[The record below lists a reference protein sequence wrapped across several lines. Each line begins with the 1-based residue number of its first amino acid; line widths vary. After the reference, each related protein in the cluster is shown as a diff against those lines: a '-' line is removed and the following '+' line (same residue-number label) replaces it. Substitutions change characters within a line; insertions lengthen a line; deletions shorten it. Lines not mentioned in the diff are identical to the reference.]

1 MFINIEKVFII
12 YEIAKSIYCFVITIM
27 YCNNQ
32 KTQTFVKN
40 FINYFRI
47 KHINIQHHFVR
58 EKIIEKQIQLKHV
71 FTTKQIIDDFIK
83 SLSRNSFEKFRKA
96 LNFI

>member
-1 MFINIEKVFII
+1 MFINIEKIFII
-12 YEIAKSIYCFVITIM
+12 YEILKLIYCLIVIVI

-47 KHINIQHHFVR
+47 KHMNIQHHFVR
-58 EKIIEKQIQLKHV
+58 EKIIKKQIQLKHV
-71 FTTKQIIDDFIK
+71 FTTKQIINDFIK
-83 SLSRNSFEKFRKA
+83 SFFRNNFEKFRKT

>member
-1 MFINIEKVFII
+1 MFINIKKTFII
-12 YEIAKSIYCFVITIM
+12 YKVLKLIYCLIVIVI
-27 YCNNQ
+27 YCDNQ
-32 KTQTFVKN
+32 KTQTFVKI

-47 KHINIQHHFVR
+47 KHMNIQHHFVR

-71 FTTKQIIDDFIK
+71 FITKQIINNFIK
-83 SLSRNSFEKFRKA
+83 LLFRNNFEKFRKT

>member
-1 MFINIEKVFII
+1 MFINIEKIFII
-12 YEIAKSIYCFVITIM
+12 YEILKLIYCLIVIVI

-40 FINYFRI
+40 FINHFRM
-47 KHINIQHHFVR
+47 KHMNIQHHFVR

-71 FTTKQIIDDFIK
+71 FTTKQIINDFIK
-83 SLSRNSFEKFRKA
+83 SFFRNNFEKFRKT

>member
-1 MFINIEKVFII
+1 MSINIEKVFII
-12 YEIAKSIYCFVITIM
+12 YKISKSVYCFVVTII

-32 KTQTFVKN
+32 KAQTFVKN
-40 FINYFRI
+40 FINYFRM
-47 KHINIQHHFVR
+47 KHMNIQHHFVC
-58 EKIIEKQIQLKHV
+58 EKIIEKQIQLKYV

-83 SLSRNSFEKFRKA
+83 SFFRNSFEKFRKT

>member
-1 MFINIEKVFII
+1 MFINIEKIFII
-12 YEIAKSIYCFVITIM
+12 YEVLKSIYCLIVIVI

-40 FINYFRI
+40 FINHFRM
-47 KHINIQHHFVR
+47 KHMNIQHHFVR
-58 EKIIEKQIQLKHV
+58 KKIIKKQIQLKYV
-71 FTTKQIIDDFIK
+71 FITKQIINDFIK
-83 SLSRNSFEKFRKA
+83 LFFRNNFEKFRKT

>member
-1 MFINIEKVFII
+1 MFINIKKTFII
-12 YEIAKSIYCFVITIM
+12 YKISKLIYYLIVIVI

-40 FINYFRI
+40 FINYFRM

-58 EKIIEKQIQLKHV
+58 EKIIKKQIQLKHL
-71 FTTKQIIDDFIK
+71 FTTKQIINDFIK
-83 SLSRNSFEKFRKA
+83 SFFQNSFEKFRKR

>member
-1 MFINIEKVFII
+1 M
-12 YEIAKSIYCFVITIM
+12 
-27 YCNNQ
+27 
-32 KTQTFVKN
+32 
-40 FINYFRI
+40 

-71 FTTKQIIDDFIK
+71 FTIEQITNNFIK
-83 SLSRNSFEKFRKA
+83 SLFRNSFEKFRKT